1 MYARSIQLPVFA
13 TFEVIAAFI
22 HCAGFKAVVVVVYR
36 PGSSAVTL
44 SFFEDVG
51 DLLERLS
58 TFSAPLMIAEDFNI
72 HVDDESD
79 VHAGKLMDLLSCH
92 SLRQHVTCPTHVQGH
107 TLDLL
112 ITRDDQPITVLPV
125 DPPLLS
131 DHSFVVAD
139 LDHAPPSATS
149 TSFRSVRNWRALD
162 VDALRPISKALSYSR
177 HQSSTLRLG

>member
-1 MYARSIQLPVFA
+1 MSTNHGGVCLLYGPSLYARSIQLPVFA
-13 TFEVIAAFI
+13 TFEVVAAFI

-58 TFSAPLMIAEDFNI
+58 TFSAPLMIAGDFNI

-107 TLDLL
+107 
-112 ITRDDQPITVLPV
+112 
-125 DPPLLS
+125 
-131 DHSFVVAD
+131 
-139 LDHAPPSATS
+139 
-149 TSFRSVRNWRALD
+149 
-162 VDALRPISKALSYSR
+162 RPYN
-177 HQSSTLRLG
+177 

>member
-1 MYARSIQLPVFA
+1 
-13 TFEVIAAFI
+13 
-22 HCAGFKAVVVVVYR
+22 
-36 PGSSAVTL
+36 
-44 SFFEDVG
+44 
-51 DLLERLS
+51 
-58 TFSAPLMIAEDFNI
+58 MIAGDFNI

-92 SLRQHVTCPTHVQGH
+92 NLRQHVTCPTHVQGH

-149 TSFRSVRNWRALD
+149 IVSVRSETGVLSMSTP
-162 VDALRPISKALSYSR
+162 LRPISKALSYSR
-177 HQSSTLRLG
+177 HQSSALRLG